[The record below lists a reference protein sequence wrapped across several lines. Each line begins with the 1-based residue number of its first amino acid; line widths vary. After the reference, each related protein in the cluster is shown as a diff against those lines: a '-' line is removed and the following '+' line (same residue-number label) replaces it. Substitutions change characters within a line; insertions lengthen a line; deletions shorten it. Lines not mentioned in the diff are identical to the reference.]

1 MNIKKFIS
9 ILLSIIFMLSA
20 LPFCAS
26 AKTETES
33 AEYVE
38 GEIVIT
44 SSAEIVDSEGNLF
57 TSSDD
62 KTVYLDFDETGIEE
76 LTESETYS
84 AGENR
89 YLAEVDGN
97 ISEVCNELNKIGNI
111 TAEPNYILH
120 TTDFVMPS
128 EVTNNVNFYKN
139 YQKWYLNDKMH
150 FPEAWQEY
158 EVTGAGVTVAI
169 IDDGFYV
176 NASDFPVNLWRN
188 SQGTIGWNAH
198 NNNDNIAPIYK
209 SDGTA
214 FDNTA
219 HGSNVAGVIGMAPNG
234 SGGIG
239 AAYGAELMLI
249 QAACYLSDTQNPSFT
264 SASVAN
270 AIDYARQNGADIINL
285 SLGSTS
291 NSSAISSAITRA
303 VNAGVLVIASAGNN
317 GTSTSSQ
324 KFYPAS
330 LSNVLGVMAID
341 KDNPTQL
348 AAFSN
353 YDTNGGQF
361 YNIAAPGVGILGC
374 GVSTGKYTLNNGTS
388 QAAPLVAA
396 AAALYM
402 EKYPDRTAEQLKADM
417 LDSATE
423 TVTAY
428 SSTSYT
434 YKSLNVL
441 TLLDSAKHKHSWSAW
456 ITVQQPTCILAGL
469 EKRTCSEC
477 DEYETNTLPK
487 LGHSYIDEV
496 ISPTCDTQGYT
507 SHTCSRCGDT
517 YTDTATSALGHSYSD
532 WTVITY
538 PSSDSDGLIQRE
550 CESCHDIQSRAIPN
564 VLTNCDFNGNIIS
577 GFSLGTTDEDFI
589 SDNVLETDVEVTVTP
604 SAGTTL
610 GTGSQVTV
618 TYLSGDAVS
627 YYVVIYGDINGDGL
641 YDGIDSMLDSCVV
654 SGMLNEES
662 LGTAAYTAG
671 DCNHDGVIDSLDV
684 QILEDAGLLL
694 AQVNQSSD
702 TLEAS
707 SAYSEY
713 LNLISQTV
721 EAETVTSTED
731 SAVNYF
737 ELIVSFIKDIVAI
750 IRSAILF
757 IR

>member
-9 ILLSIIFMLSA
+9 VLLSIIFTLSA

-26 AKTETES
+26 AKVETET

-44 SSAEIVDSEGNLF
+44 SSAEIVDNEGNLF
-57 TSSDD
+57 TASDD
-62 KTVYLDFDETGIEE
+62 NTVYLDFDETGIEE
-76 LTESETYS
+76 LTEVETYS
-84 AGENR
+84 EDENR
-89 YLAEVDGN
+89 YLAEIDGN
-97 ISEVCNELNKIGNI
+97 ISEICSELNKIRNI

-120 TTDFVMPS
+120 TADFVMPN
-128 EVTNNVNFYKN
+128 EVANNVNFYKN

-150 FPEAWQEY
+150 FPETWQKH
-158 EVTGAGVTVAI
+158 EVTGAGVTIAI

-198 NNNDNIAPIYK
+198 SNNDNIAPIYK

-214 FDNTA
+214 FENTA
-219 HGSNVAGVIGMAPNG
+219 HGSNVAGIIGMAPNG
-234 SGGIG
+234 SNGIG

-249 QAACYLSDTQNPSFT
+249 QAAYYSSDTQNPSFT
-264 SASVAN
+264 TASIAN

-291 NSSAISSAITRA
+291 NTSTISSAVTRA
-303 VNAGVLVIASAGNN
+303 VNAGILVIAAAGNE
-317 GTSTSSQ
+317 GKSTSSQ

-330 LSNVLGVMAID
+330 LSNVLGVMAIN
-341 KDNPTQL
+341 KDNTSQL

-353 YDTNGGQF
+353 YDTSGGQY
-361 YNIAAPGVGILGC
+361 YNIAAPGVMILGC
-374 GVSTGKYTLNNGTS
+374 HCMDRQFTINSGTS
-388 QAAPLVAA
+388 QAAPLVSA

-402 EKYPDRTAEQLKADM
+402 EKYPNCTAEQLKADM
-417 LDSATE
+417 LNSATE

-441 TLLDSAKHKHSWSAW
+441 TFLDSVKHEHSWSAW
-456 ITVQQPTCILAGL
+456 VTVQTPTCTLAGL

-477 DEYETNTLPK
+477 EEYETRTLQK

-496 ISPTCDTQGYT
+496 VLPTCDTQGYT

-517 YTDTATSALGHSYSD
+517 YTDTKTSALGHSYSE
-532 WTVITY
+532 WTVVTY
-538 PSSDSDGLIQRE
+538 PSSDSDGLSQRE
-550 CESCHDIQSRAIPN
+550 CGSCHDIQSRTLPN
-564 VLTNCDFNGNIIS
+564 VITNCDFNGNIIS
-577 GFSLGTTDEDFI
+577 GFSVGTTASDFM
-589 SDNVLETDVEVTVTP
+589 SDNVLETDAEVTVTP
-604 SAGTTL
+604 SAGSTL

-618 TYLSGDAVS
+618 TYLSGDIVN
-627 YYVVIYGDINGDGL
+627 YHVVIYGDINGDGW
-641 YDGIDSMLDSCVV
+641 YDGIDSILDSCVV
-654 SGMLNEES
+654 SGMLNEDS

-684 QILEDAGLLL
+684 QILEDAGVLL

-702 TLEAS
+702 TLESS

-721 EAETVTSTED
+721 EAETTTSTDE
-731 SAVNYF
+731 SATNYF
-737 ELIVSFIKDIVAI
+737 ELIVSFIKDLIAVIV
-750 IRSAILF
+750 SAIQF
-757 IR
+757 IK